1 MTCESFIVSLD
12 KINELLSINL
22 ILFKT
27 DEHVSEK
34 AERLFSLNDVNFSNK
49 TSLSIKYFGKNY

>member
-1 MTCESFIVSLD
+1 M
-12 KINELLSINL
+12 LSTNF

-27 DEHVSEK
+27 AEQVSEK

-49 TSLSIKYFGKNY
+49 TSLSIKYFGENY